1 MILVKGAS
9 LMEDSEDNQT
19 LQPNRSADKG
29 YESPMIKAIKRHLNQ
44 YPLSKEESSN
54 EQREND

>member
-1 MILVKGAS
+1 
-9 LMEDSEDNQT
+9 MEQSEDNQT